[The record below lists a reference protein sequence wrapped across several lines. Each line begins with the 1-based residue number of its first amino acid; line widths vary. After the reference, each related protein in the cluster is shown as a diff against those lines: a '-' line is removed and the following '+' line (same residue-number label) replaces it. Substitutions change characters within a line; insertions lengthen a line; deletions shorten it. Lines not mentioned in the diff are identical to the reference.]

1 MIKCILLIPLRYN
14 DGTEVPEPVVNR
26 VLGEIYDRFGG
37 YSIAGIIQGAYRMAN
52 GRGADD
58 QSIELWVGIE
68 KDRLPEL
75 VRMARRFAKMLK
87 QESIW
92 FEVTKSDVRL
102 VKPEPESEDDNG

>member
-14 DGTEVPEPVVNR
+14 DGTEVPEPVVSQ
-26 VLGEIYDRFGG
+26 VLDEIYDRFGG
-37 YSIAGIIQGAYRMAN
+37 HSMAGIIQGAYRMAN
-52 GRGADD
+52 GRRADD
-58 QSIELWVGIE
+58 QSIQLWVGIE
-68 KDRLPEL
+68 KDQLPALE
-75 VRMARRFAKMLK
+75 RMARRFARMLK